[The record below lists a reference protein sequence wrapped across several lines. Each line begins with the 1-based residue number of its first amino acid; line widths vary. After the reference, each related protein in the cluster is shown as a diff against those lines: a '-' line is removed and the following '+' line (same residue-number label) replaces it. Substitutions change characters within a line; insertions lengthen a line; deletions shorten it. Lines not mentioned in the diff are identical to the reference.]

1 MARIITVASGKGGVG
16 KTNLSVNLSI
26 QLAQLGYR
34 TCLFDADLGL
44 ANVNILLKL
53 QPRFTISDIFLNNL
67 SLDDITIRRHE
78 GIDIIPGASGMEYIA
93 NLNEESINHLVNA
106 FSKADD
112 YDFILFDTSA
122 GVSKDVISFCMA
134 ANECLV
140 VITPEPTSMTDA
152 YSLLKILMMNGFG
165 GRVKVVVNQA
175 EDVNEA
181 KRTYQRFRDVVLKH
195 LSMQIH
201 ILGFITR
208 DSSVIDAVR
217 QQKAAIK
224 LFPNGVF
231 SKQISSI
238 AQRLIDDSPDNSQ
251 DKDVGTF
258 WRQCMHFINTPLKL
272 VSQRRKAVKE
282 QETKV
287 KPQGMDTDTKRFVN
301 KLVKLLQ
308 IVSGELKDLRGL
320 LDTSDLSKTPEV
332 IENDFV
338 EQVQV
343 EKPVRKPEP
352 KLEPEYLAS
361 HAEQV
366 MEAIKSGVK
375 DRNVYCDLN
384 IQDGL
389 ILSSDDNTAFM
400 QAITEITTYAVRLT
414 PQGKHIRVRAE
425 NIYATSREDLP
436 IPEGSYGRVII
447 EDQGVGMAESVLVK
461 LLHPSSDKKASDSP
475 LARAS
480 ALITGV
486 GGYISARSELEV
498 GTVYTLYIPISQA
511 SREERD
517 ATAA

>member
-26 QLAQLGYR
+26 QLAQSGYR

-134 ANECLV
+134 SNECLV

-152 YSLLKILMMNGFG
+152 YSLLKILMMNGFS
-165 GRVKVVVNQA
+165 GRVRIVVNQA
-175 EDVNEA
+175 EDINEA
-181 KRTYQRFRDVVLKH
+181 KRTYRRFRDVVLKH
-195 LSMQIH
+195 LSMQIQ

-208 DSSVIDAVR
+208 DGSVIDAVR
-217 QQKAAIK
+217 QQQAAIK

-238 AQRLIDDSPDNSQ
+238 AQRLIDDSPDSLQ
-251 DKDVGTF
+251 SKDVGTF

-272 VSQRRKAVKE
+272 VSQRRKAIKK
-282 QETKV
+282 QEAKV
-287 KPQGMDTDTKRFVN
+287 EPQGMDQDTKRFVD

-320 LDTSDLSKTPEV
+320 LDTSDLAKNPEMM
-332 IENDFV
+332 EGDFV
-338 EQVQV
+338 AQVQV
-343 EKPVRKPEP
+343 EKPVQKPEP
-352 KLEPEYLAS
+352 EYPDS
-361 HAEQV
+361 HAKQV
-366 MEAIKSGVK
+366 MEAIKLGVK
-375 DRNVYCDLN
+375 ERNVYCDLN

-389 ILSSDDNTAFM
+389 ILSSNDNTAFM
-400 QAITEITTYAVRLT
+400 QAITEIAAYAARLT
-414 PQGKHIRVRAE
+414 PHGKHIRVRAE
-425 NIYATSREDLP
+425 NIYATSKEDLP

-447 EDQGVGMAESVLVK
+447 EDQGIGTAESVLAK
-461 LLHPSSDKKASDSP
+461 LLHPSSDKKVSDSP

-480 ALITGV
+480 VLITEV

-498 GTVYTLYIPISQA
+498 GTVYTLYTPISQA